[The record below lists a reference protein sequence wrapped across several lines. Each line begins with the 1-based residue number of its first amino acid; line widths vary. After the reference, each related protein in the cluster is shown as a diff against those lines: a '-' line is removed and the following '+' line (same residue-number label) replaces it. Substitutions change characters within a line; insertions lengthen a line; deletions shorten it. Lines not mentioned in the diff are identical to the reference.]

1 MFVYRLSL
9 MPEKSIGIVPFL
21 GYRKNERQSLIAIK
35 WLKWLSH
42 TTAVN
47 IQHKM
52 NGGEVTIGR
61 FKVDGQSRDDRRSV
75 YEFNGCLWHGCP
87 YCYPNRSDKLPM
99 VGQSAEHLYAR
110 TLDRQRFLE
119 QQGYVV
125 TVKWECQLK
134 AELSADPQM
143 ETFFKV
149 QYCFVLCCSYSVM
162 RRRRSDQST

>member
-1 MFVYRLSL
+1 MISTQFHIDPFQVAVSIASLCMFVYRLNL
-9 MPEKSIGIVPFL
+9 MPENSIGIVPFL

-87 YCYPNRSDKLPM
+87 TVIQIEATSYRWSDKAPNTCM
-99 VGQSAEHLYAR
+99 PAHSTDNAS
-110 TLDRQRFLE
+110 
-119 QQGYVV
+119 
-125 TVKWECQLK
+125 
-134 AELSADPQM
+134 LSSEDI
-143 ETFFKV
+143 
-149 QYCFVLCCSYSVM
+149 LSLSSGSVN
-162 RRRRSDQST
+162 